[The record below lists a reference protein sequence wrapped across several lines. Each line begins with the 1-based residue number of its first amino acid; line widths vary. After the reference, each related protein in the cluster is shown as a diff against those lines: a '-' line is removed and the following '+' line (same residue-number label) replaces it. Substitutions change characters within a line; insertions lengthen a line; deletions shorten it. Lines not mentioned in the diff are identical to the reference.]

1 MAMVVHK
8 AKIYKLV
15 VTTIHLSASVRY
27 LAHFDV
33 TEAA

>member
-8 AKIYKLV
+8 AKIYKLI
-15 VTTIHLSASVRY
+15 VTNIHLSASVPY
-27 LAHFDV
+27 LAHFDA